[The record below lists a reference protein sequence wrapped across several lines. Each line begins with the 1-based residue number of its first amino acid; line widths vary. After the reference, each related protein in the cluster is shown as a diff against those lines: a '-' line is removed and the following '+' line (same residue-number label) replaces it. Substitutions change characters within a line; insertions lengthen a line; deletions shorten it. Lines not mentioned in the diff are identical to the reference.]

1 MHTRPR
7 QAVTTSGMVLA
18 IIGLA
23 LLVVQLAGAD
33 HLAWMAPYRSSGGGA
48 CCGEANCV
56 PATVVR
62 GPDGEVR
69 VNGVP
74 LRLPTGSVHLAPD
87 GVDTGWWCYQA
98 LMSCQPP
105 LLEISAACARCVF
118 VPQRLGTL

>member
-1 MHTRPR
+1 MHTRLR
-7 QAVTTSGMVLA
+7 QVVMTRGMVLA
-18 IIGLA
+18 TIGLA
-23 LLVVQLAGAD
+23 LLVVQLAEAD
-33 HLAWMAPYRSSGGGA
+33 HLAWMAPYRGSGGGA